1 MTLLDNLAESG
12 KISRINE
19 LEKER
24 YLRFYTVSYKD
35 DLEHS
40 KFAIEAHP
48 RWSIISGYYAM
59 HDATKLFIARAYG
72 FKIDEDVHSTTIK
85 LLTEILKDE
94 SLISLFESGYSEY
107 RKMAT
112 ELYGA
117 REERRRA
124 QYYTGTSFADDY
136 FRRRARKFHEEIV
149 EPYLDKLE
157 ILGDAI

>member
-1 MTLLDNLAESG
+1 MLIDDFITSG

-19 LEKER
+19 FEKAR
-24 YLRFYTVSYKD
+24 YFGFYTVSYKD
-35 DLEHS
+35 DLEHCRS
-40 KFAIEAHP
+40 VVETFP

-72 FKIDEDVHSTTIK
+72 FKIEEDVHNTTIR
-85 LLTEILKDE
+85 LLTEILRDE

-107 RKMAT
+107 RKMAS
-112 ELYGA
+112 ELYSA

-136 FRRRARKFHEEIV
+136 FRRRARKFHDDIV
-149 EPYLDKLE
+149 EPYLDKLTVLE
-157 ILGDAI
+157 ETL

>member
-1 MTLLDNLAESG
+1 MPLIDDLVESG

-24 YLRFYTVSYKD
+24 YLRFYSVSFKD
-35 DLEHS
+35 DLEHCR
-40 KFAIEAHP
+40 FIVNDFP

-59 HDATKLFIARAYG
+59 HDATKLFLAKTYG
-72 FKIDEDVHSTTIK
+72 YKIDEDVHSTTIK

-94 SLISLFESGYSEY
+94 SLISLFESGYGEY
-107 RKMAT
+107 RKMSS

-124 QYYTGTSFADDY
+124 QYYTGTAFADDY
-136 FRRRARKFHEEIV
+136 FRRRAHKFHDEIV
-149 EPYLDKLE
+149 GPYLDKLTVLE
-157 ILGDAI
+157 GTL